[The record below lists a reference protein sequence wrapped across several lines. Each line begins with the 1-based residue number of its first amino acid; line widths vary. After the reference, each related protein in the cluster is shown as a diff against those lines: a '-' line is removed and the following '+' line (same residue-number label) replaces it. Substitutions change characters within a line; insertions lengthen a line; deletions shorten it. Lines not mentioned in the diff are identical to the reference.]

1 MALTN
6 QKSEIKNQKSNLG
19 FTLIE
24 LLVTITIITM
34 LAGLVLGG
42 LSIARTS
49 AREMKTKAT
58 IAKLDEIILR
68 MYAGYANRRVPIDT
82 SDLTRAYAAEAK
94 DDTLGDLMRM
104 EMPQQDSDITTDP
117 KTFTYGG
124 VSVQLSAPA
133 LKQAYVAYR
142 GSDAMTA
149 PACLYMIVNL
159 AHPRDMERFSP
170 DEIGMD
176 DGRPVFVDAWGNPIG
191 FFRACNRVHRLRDSG
206 DLKSETLLPLVYSAG
221 QDGQS
226 GLTTTGASDGT
237 GAHYDNI
244 HNHRLDIR

>member
-6 QKSEIKNQKSNLG
+6 QKSKIKNQKSNLG

-82 SDLTRAYAAEAK
+82 DGMTRVQATNAK
-94 DDTLGDLMRM
+94 NLGMTELMRM
-104 EMPQQDSDITTDP
+104 EMPQVDTEITNAPSTLP
-117 KTFTYGG
+117 
-124 VSVQLSAPA
+124 ARPA
-133 LKQAYVAYR
+133 LNQAYTAYR
-142 GSDAMTA
+142 TATGGAAMTA
-149 PACLYMIVNL
+149 PACLYMIASL

-176 DGRPVFVDAWGNPIG
+176 AIGRPVFVDAWGHPIG
-191 FFRACNRVHRLRDSG
+191 FFRRATGFTDS
-206 DLKSETLLPLVYSAG
+206 DIQDTSKSETLLPLVYSAG

-226 GLTTTGASDGT
+226 GLTSTGAADGT